1 MTGQTINTKSSV
13 EIENL
18 VKRTL
23 ENVRLKLLDLS
34 RRNTLLNFKETKRSI
49 RIINELPEGIYRKLL
64 IDNVSMEFLPYQ
76 IPDDDE
82 NYYPHPE
89 ALEWHKKE
97 VFNKFS
103 L

>member
-1 MTGQTINTKSSV
+1 MRYFPIMGRSLRLISCGRRLNLFWVSDQFEVVVHPKAKQASVNKFPILDMNGVPIN
-13 EIENL
+13 
-18 VKRTL
+18 
-23 ENVRLKLLDLS
+23 
-34 RRNTLLNFKETKRSI
+34 
-49 RIINELPEGIYRKLL
+49 LPE
-64 IDNVSMEFLPYQ
+64 
-76 IPDDDE
+76 DE

>member
-1 MTGQTINTKSSV
+1 MRYFPTMGRSLRLISCGRRRILFWVSDQFEVVVHPKAKQASV
-13 EIENL
+13 NKFRI
-18 VKRTL
+18 
-23 ENVRLKLLDLS
+23 LDL
-34 RRNTLLNFKETKRSI
+34 NGMP
-49 RIINELPEGIYRKLL
+49 INLPE
-64 IDNVSMEFLPYQ
+64 
-76 IPDDDE
+76 DE